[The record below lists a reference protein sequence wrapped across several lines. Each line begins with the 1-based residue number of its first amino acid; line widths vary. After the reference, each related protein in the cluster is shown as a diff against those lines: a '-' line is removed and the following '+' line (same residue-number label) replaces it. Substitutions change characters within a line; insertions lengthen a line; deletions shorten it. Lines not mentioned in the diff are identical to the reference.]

1 MKKILFVTYDF
12 PYPTTSG
19 GKNRAYNLIKFAGNG
34 HDIHLFSFTRD
45 DFKKEYVDQIKK
57 IGVLSVTTHK
67 RRKVK
72 DIRNIIGVFSPT
84 QSIFKKLYFDKSI
97 LSLLIDLVVEKK
109 VDVIHF
115 ESFYTGFYISS
126 EFKKLDVKQIF
137 GTENI
142 EHQVYKDYVSNRVS
156 RILKP
161 LYEREVGKIKKEEE
175 EMFEASDICLAVTEA
190 EKKIIN
196 DTSTK
201 KCSIIENGIDINSF
215 TYKKPEKNE
224 AVRLLFVGNFSYF
237 PNVDAINFFYSD
249 VFKNLS
255 GQFRLTIIG
264 KKAHGLLA
272 KNDSRINCI
281 EFVSDIKDAYK
292 NCDIM
297 VSPVRIGGGTNFKIL
312 EAMAAG
318 VPIIAHPARLQS
330 LGVVSGKH
338 VVTAKT
344 ADEFI
349 STILKLSLD
358 YKKRVALSAAAR
370 VFVEEKYSWENIG
383 KKLNSIWENL

>member
-175 EMFEASDICLAVTEA
+175 EMFEASDI
-190 EKKIIN
+190 
-196 DTSTK
+196 
-201 KCSIIENGIDINSF
+201 
-215 TYKKPEKNE
+215 
-224 AVRLLFVGNFSYF
+224 
-237 PNVDAINFFYSD
+237 
-249 VFKNLS
+249 
-255 GQFRLTIIG
+255 
-264 KKAHGLLA
+264 
-272 KNDSRINCI
+272 
-281 EFVSDIKDAYK
+281 
-292 NCDIM
+292 
-297 VSPVRIGGGTNFKIL
+297 
-312 EAMAAG
+312 
-318 VPIIAHPARLQS
+318 
-330 LGVVSGKH
+330 
-338 VVTAKT
+338 
-344 ADEFI
+344 
-349 STILKLSLD
+349 
-358 YKKRVALSAAAR
+358 
-370 VFVEEKYSWENIG
+370 
-383 KKLNSIWENL
+383 